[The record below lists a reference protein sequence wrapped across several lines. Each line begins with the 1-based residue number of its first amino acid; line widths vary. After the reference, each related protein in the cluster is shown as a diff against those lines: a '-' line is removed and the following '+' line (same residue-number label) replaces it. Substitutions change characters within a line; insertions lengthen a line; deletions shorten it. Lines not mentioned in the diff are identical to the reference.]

1 MTNQNYIDQLRL
13 PIIQSPMFIVSNA
26 RLVIASSKAG
36 IVGSFPTA
44 NCRTLEA
51 LDQEFTEITQA
62 LGSGKDALPWAVNI
76 IVSKMYA
83 RSKDDIELILKHKPP
98 IVITSLGNPKEV
110 VQKVHDY
117 GGLVYS
123 DVINLYH
130 SKKAINAGVDGLI
143 LVCNGAGGHTGDLSP
158 FAFISEV
165 RSIFDGT
172 IIVGGSISSGDSVLA
187 IQALGADMAYMGTRF
202 IATEE
207 SDATEEYKQMILNA
221 SASDIIKSNKITG
234 VNGNWLEQSLNN
246 AGINP
251 NAGGIQSTISNFK
264 KMIMPLIKQKLK
276 VDFDV
281 SKASAKRWKDIFE
294 SDSTPSDNDESISP
308 DAEGELEVP
317 IVEPEIPA
325 TPNENPDE
333 EVDAVMDEYD
343 INDGKKVFDPKLRL
357 EYILISTFVGAK
369 MPSKN
374 AISILSI
381 LNFFNTDKTMFK

>member
-1 MTNQNYIDQLRL
+1 MTNQNYINRLRL

-51 LDQEFTEITQA
+51 LDETFTEITEA
-62 LGSGKDALPWAVNI
+62 LGSGEGALPWAVNI

-83 RSKDDIELILKHKPP
+83 RSNEDIDLILKHKPP
-98 IVITSLGNPKEV
+98 IVITSLGNPEEV
-110 VQKVHDY
+110 VRKVHEY

-130 SKKAINAGVDGLI
+130 SKKAISAGVDGLI

-158 FAFISEV
+158 FAFVSEV
-165 RSIFDGT
+165 RQLFDGT

-202 IATEE
+202 IATQE
-207 SDATEEYKQMILNA
+207 SDATEDYKKMILNA

-234 VNGNWLEQSLNN
+234 VNGNWLEESLKN
-246 AGINP
+246 AGISP
-251 NAGGIQSTISNFK
+251 NASGIQSTISDFK
-264 KMIMPLIKQKLK
+264 KMVMPLIKQKLK

-281 SKASAKRWKDIFE
+281 TKATAKRWKDIF
-294 SDSTPSDNDESISP
+294 SAGQGVGSISSVP
-308 DAEGELEVP
+308 SVEDLVLELERQYT
-317 IVEPEIPA
+317 E
-325 TPNENPDE
+325 
-333 EVDAVMDEYD
+333 
-343 INDGKKVFDPKLRL
+343 
-357 EYILISTFVGAK
+357 
-369 MPSKN
+369 SKN
-374 AISILSI
+374 RII
-381 LNFFNTDKTMFK
+381 

>member
-1 MTNQNYIDQLRL
+1 
-13 PIIQSPMFIVSNA
+13 
-26 RLVIASSKAG
+26 
-36 IVGSFPTA
+36 
-44 NCRTLEA
+44 
-51 LDQEFTEITQA
+51 
-62 LGSGKDALPWAVNI
+62 
-76 IVSKMYA
+76 MYA
-83 RSKDDIELILKHKPP
+83 RSNDDIELILKHKPP
-98 IVITSLGNPKEV
+98 IVITSLGNPKDV
-110 VQKVHDY
+110 VKKVHEY

-130 SKKAINAGVDGLI
+130 SKKAISAGVDGLI

-158 FAFISEV
+158 FAFVAEV

-251 NAGGIQSTISNFK
+251 NSGGIQSTISDFK

-281 SKASAKRWKDIFE
+281 SKASAKRWRDIF
-294 SDSTPSDNDESISP
+294 SAGQGVGSIANVPSVEDLVL
-308 DAEGELEVP
+308 ELEQQ
-317 IVEPEIPA
+317 
-325 TPNENPDE
+325 
-333 EVDAVMDEYD
+333 Y
-343 INDGKKVFDPKLRL
+343 L
-357 EYILISTFVGAK
+357 E
-369 MPSKN
+369 SKN
-374 AISILSI
+374 RIS
-381 LNFFNTDKTMFK
+381 